1 MRIRFWRN
9 TDAPPSEAARAQ
21 KKAEQDLVRT
31 RAETPKYRALGNA
44 LRDRIDE
51 NNLGR
56 ALTESFR
63 GKS

>member
-1 MRIRFWRN
+1 MRIAFWRR
-9 TDAPPSEAARAQ
+9 DRLPSEAERARD
-21 KKAEQDLVRT
+21 KAEHDLAQT

-63 GKS
+63 GNR